1 MDNNRQDELK
11 KQLRT
16 SRGWLIAAGVA
27 ILTLPI
33 LLTKTPCCIFDFSD
47 TGQVGDTMGGIM
59 GPFIA
64 ILAVWFTFKAF
75 WVQFE
80 ANEAQKDINEQQR
93 KDIAKERLENKFY
106 ELIHLHRDNVLE
118 LRHCK
123 EEGRE
128 AVVSSCY
135 HIAVIYTLI
144 DKILSKKR
152 AADTTFLERYLKV
165 CEKYNSEVELFT
177 VVAYNLFFYG
187 KKYADTLK
195 DNNEQ
200 TVYKVIIF
208 EIEDFT
214 RKKLKIEK
222 HLKQFDWDVYSKVK
236 DQIANSF
243 ISNHHLYVGAE
254 GIPCDLLEGNHAF
267 FGIYFRQLYQIVKF
281 VAKSDILSENER
293 YDYVKILR
301 SQLSDFEQ
309 ILLYYNGLSMVGKKW
324 NMAEPPIQINDTDS
338 WRENMKLIARFKL
351 IKNIPA
357 SFNMFGVAPEEYYK
371 EEIELYKNQGI
382 AFFEWK

>member
-93 KDIAKERLENKFY
+93 KDIAKERFENKFY
-106 ELIHLHRDNVLE
+106 ELIHLHRDNMLE
-118 LRHCK
+118 LNHNAN
-123 EEGRE
+123 EGRN

-135 HIAVIYTLI
+135 HLAVLYSLI
-144 DKILSKKR
+144 DNLFVKYYQGNEDVVKKYSQL
-152 AADTTFLERYLKV
+152 AESAGGYQKLF
-165 CEKYNSEVELFT
+165 VEIT
-177 VVAYNLFFYG
+177 YNLFFYG
-187 KKYADTLK
+187 KEYIHTLPK
-195 DNNEQ
+195 EESS
-200 TVYKVIIF
+200 YLI
-208 EIEDFT
+208 
-214 RKKLKIEK
+214 
-222 HLKQFDWDVYSKVK
+222 YSKVVDMLLK
-236 DQIANSF
+236 ACSEFQFKQSDVVDLPEKIKSE
-243 ISNHHLYVGAE
+243 AE
-254 GIPCDLLEGNHAF
+254 RYLKRDKTYDVMGNYKILMPEGLLKGNHAS

-324 NMAEPPIQINDTDS
+324 NTAEPPIQINDTDS
-338 WRENMKLIARFKL
+338 WRENMKLISRFKL